1 MLEVQPQ
8 TLEEARALVRSLRIR
23 LSIIELQ
30 FSLQKLY
37 PLDVKARHMTGERR
51 RIMQVC
57 FMRIEGRRREQRSA
71 KYADLQVQLTEA
83 LEARARLGALAQE
96 GA

>member
-8 TLEEARALVRSLRIR
+8 TLEEARELVRSLRRR

-37 PLDVKARHMTGERR
+37 PLDTGARHCGGGNTLARR
-51 RIMQVC
+51 LTLAL
-57 FMRIEGRRREQRSA
+57 IEGRRRERRRELYFETQR
-71 KYADLQVQLTEA
+71 QLTEA
-83 LEARARLGALAQE
+83 LEARARLAAPV
-96 GA
+96 